1 MDVQLKPDIKQ
12 FIENQ
17 VKIGRYDSVDE
28 AINEAVSRLRVED
41 ELLHQ
46 ELDDDDLSAIE
57 EGLAQLN
64 RGEGRAWEKARADL
78 RDRYLSE

>member
-1 MDVQLKPDIKQ
+1 MDVQLKPDIKR
-12 FIENQ
+12 FIEDQ
-17 VKIGRYDSVDE
+17 VKVGRYDSVDE

-64 RGEGRAWEKARADL
+64 RGEGLAWEKARADL

>member
-1 MDVQLKPDIKQ
+1 MDVQLKPDIKR
-12 FIENQ
+12 FIEDQ
-17 VKIGRYDSVDE
+17 VKVGRYDSVDE

>member
-64 RGEGRAWEKARADL
+64 RGEGLAWEKARADL